1 MSTPRLSIFAIS
13 HYCEKARWALDFYG
27 FEYAVQYL
35 APGLHGRY
43 AKRLGLP
50 VSSLPILEVDD
61 EVIQGSSAIIDWAE
75 KHTMREVALC
85 REQPA
90 AVAATEQRL
99 DAIIGV
105 QIRRYFYSEALVS
118 YPHTVRPIFTRDL
131 TGMSRLFVLL
141 AWSRIRGMM
150 IARMDLGPAQQ
161 EDACTR
167 IEAELDWLDDLLAD
181 GRTYLHGSALSRA
194 DITAASLIGPL
205 VQPPDLDVA
214 LQLPPRVSADLV
226 RWRERPV
233 LQWVERIYREHR
245 DCR

>member
-1 MSTPRLSIFAIS
+1 MPQVICSSTHAPV
-13 HYCEKARWALDFYG
+13 G
-27 FEYAVQYL
+27 AVL
-35 APGLHGRY
+35 R
-43 AKRLGLP
+43 
-50 VSSLPILEVDD
+50 
-61 EVIQGSSAIIDWAE
+61 
-75 KHTMREVALC
+75 
-85 REQPA
+85 A

-99 DAIIGV
+99 DAIMGV